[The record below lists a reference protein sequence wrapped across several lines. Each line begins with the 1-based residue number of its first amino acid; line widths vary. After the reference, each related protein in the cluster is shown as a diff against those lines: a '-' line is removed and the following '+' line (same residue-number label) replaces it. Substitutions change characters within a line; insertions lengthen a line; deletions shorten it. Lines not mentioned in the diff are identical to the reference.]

1 MSLPSWTQNG
11 PTDILANITPALTA
25 QQPADEVWPTSPP
38 RGDPYSHPSAWL
50 HPLVCPSLA
59 ESWHGS
65 PPMYI
70 AMGQER
76 CADGGK
82 MLAAQ
87 AARDGVCVQF
97 EEYVGLPHIFP
108 MMLPKLP
115 QAERCLR
122 NWAGACLDFVRRREG
137 VVEGKGVVV
146 HMPGDREEAVD
157 VRDIAPVSREE
168 MLALVE
174 RAARERKPWT
184 GPSAKM

>member
-1 MSLPSWTQNG
+1 
-11 PTDILANITPALTA
+11 
-25 QQPADEVWPTSPP
+25 
-38 RGDPYSHPSAWL
+38 
-50 HPLVCPSLA
+50 
-59 ESWHGS
+59 
-65 PPMYI
+65 
-70 AMGQER
+70 
-76 CADGGK
+76 